1 MAAKH
6 EIQDEI
12 ENNKEGLKYVQE
24 EEVYRPDVDTSG
36 IDEKKLIRKVDWHV
50 IPWLA
55 LLYLLNSLDRGNIGN
70 AKVRQWPRLVFIR
83 LISIF
88 YLQLYNLEHDL
99 SINDNQY
106 LIALT
111 VFFFP
116 YSLFEARITALPRR
130 AYSYPTKARE

>member
-1 MAAKH
+1 MATKPEVH
-6 EIQDEI
+6 DEI
-12 ENNKEGLKYVQE
+12 DNNKEDLKYVHE
-24 EEVYRPDVDTSG
+24 EEVYRPDIDTSG

-70 AKVRQWPRLVFIR
+70 AKVSQWPGHIFIR
-83 LISIF
+83 LTSISCR
-88 YLQLYNLEHDL
+88 QLYNLEHNL
-99 SINDNQY
+99 RINDNQY

-116 YSLFEARITALPRR
+116 YSLFEVRAEEAFPCW
-130 AYSYPTKARE
+130 AYSYPH